1 MNKSVAIDGRA
12 IGADYEPY
20 VICEL
25 SGNHNGSLDRAL
37 MLLEGAAATGAD
49 AIKLQT
55 YTPDTMTIDHDS
67 PEFMI
72 DGGTLWDGQ
81 KLYDLYKEAQTPFEW
96 HKPLFER
103 ARELGVTLF
112 STPFDETAAD
122 LLESLGAPAFKIAS
136 FEAIDLPL
144 IAHVARKGKPMII
157 STGMSNLGEISDAV
171 RTARDN
177 GCDDLILLHCV
188 SSYPAPDE
196 DSNVRTVPH
205 LAQAFGV
212 VSGLSD
218 HTAGSAVSVA
228 SIALGGS
235 VIEKH
240 FTTARADGGP
250 DAAFSLEPAEFL
262 ALVNDC
268 KRAWRALGK
277 VTYDLCG
284 SERKSLKFRR
294 SLYVVRDI
302 ARGEA
307 LTRENVRSIR
317 PGFGLPPKHLVE
329 VIGARANRAL
339 SRGEPLAWNA
349 ISVGSNNGASASQ

>member
-1 MNKSVAIDGRA
+1 MHKSVEIDGRA
-12 IGADYEPY
+12 IGADHEPY

-25 SGNHNGSLDRAL
+25 SGNHNGSLERAIK
-37 MLLEGAAATGAD
+37 LLEAAAATGAD

-67 PEFMI
+67 PDFRI
-72 DGGTLWDGQ
+72 DGGTLWDGRY
-81 KLYDLYKEAQTPFEW
+81 LYDLYQQAQTPFEW
-96 HKPLFER
+96 HKPLFDR
-103 ARELGVTLF
+103 ARELGITLF

-122 LLESLGAPAFKIAS
+122 LLDSLGAPAFKIAS

-157 STGMSNLGEISDAV
+157 STGMSNLGEINDAV

-218 HTAGSAVSVA
+218 HTPGGAVSVA
-228 SIALGGS
+228 SIALGGA

-240 FTTARADGGP
+240 FTIARADGGP
-250 DAAFSLEPAEFL
+250 DAAFSLEPDEFRT
-262 ALVNDC
+262 LVEDC
-268 KRAWRALGK
+268 KRAWRALGR

-284 SERKSLKFRR
+284 SERGSLKFRR
-294 SLYVVRDI
+294 SLYVVEDI
-302 ARGEA
+302 AEGEA
-307 LTRENVRSIR
+307 LTRKNIRSIR
-317 PGFGLPPKHLVE
+317 PGFGLAPRHIGG
-329 VIGARANRAL
+329 VIGARANRPLA
-339 SRGEPLAWNA
+339 RGEPLGWGA
-349 ISVGSNNGASASQ
+349 ISLVVDESASPRR